1 MTERD
6 TLHRFGFERTPVRG
20 EWVHLD
26 AAWQALLERHSYPP
40 AVRDLLGEAYAA
52 VALIAATLKFDG
64 ALILQIIGSGPL
76 HMLVVQATGSR
87 ALRGLARY
95 RAEDLKAGAE
105 VESIPSGTPDV
116 PGSEASTLERR
127 SSDSSGS
134 DSRPPESSASEGR
147 LAALFG
153 EDARLVITLDPGGGR
168 DRYQGVVAL
177 EGDSMAAALN
187 AYFERSEQ
195 LPTRIWLAADA
206 NGAAGMLL
214 QALPGRDG
222 APTPRDAEDWVRTTL
237 LGDTV
242 TAAELLQQ
250 PIEGLLLRLFH
261 EEQVRLHQAQ
271 EMRFAC
277 SCSRAKVEEMLT
289 RLGADEIRATLA
301 QEGEVAVTCE
311 FCNAHYRFDA
321 VDAEALCVAPE
332 PRPDVGS
339 TRH

>member
-1 MTERD
+1 MIKRD

-26 AAWQALLERHSYPP
+26 AAWQALLERHPYPP

-95 RAEDLKAGAE
+95 RAEDLDDAGEAAR
-105 VESIPSGTPDV
+105 PAAGPDV
-116 PGSEASTLERR
+116 GPDVREDATTQDPDPEGEDRESA
-127 SSDSSGS
+127 
-134 DSRPPESSASEGR
+134 PPDGR

-153 EDARLVITLDPGGGR
+153 PDARLVITLDPGGGR

-187 AYFERSEQ
+187 EYFERSEQ

-206 NGAAGMLL
+206 NGAAGLLL
-214 QALPGRDG
+214 QALPGREG
-222 APTPRDAEDWVRTTL
+222 TPTPRDAEDWVRTTL
-237 LGDTV
+237 LADTV

-250 PIEGLLLRLFH
+250 PVEGLLLRLFH
-261 EEQVRLHQAQ
+261 EERVRLHEAQ

-277 SCSRAKVEEMLT
+277 NCSRAKVEEMLT
-289 RLGADEIRATLA
+289 RLGADEIRATLE

-311 FCNAHYRFDA
+311 FCNAQYHFDA